1 MAKVLVVDDEPSMVK
16 VLTGLLSQEKIPC
29 VSASSGEA
37 ALRVLHAEDVG
48 VIVTDLKMT
57 GMDGLQLLEHALN
70 IDPAVQVILITAH
83 GTDEIGRRAW
93 EMGAVGYVRKPFD
106 RDEILFEVR
115 RALSKAEAGAEVA
128 ESPGDM
134 VGRSG
139 PMKDVHSMVARIA
152 PTSSTV
158 LIRGESGSGKELVAR
173 AVHDQSKR
181 KGKPFIKVICAA
193 LPETLIESELF
204 GYEKGAFTGAAASK
218 PGRFELAEGG
228 TIFLDE
234 IGELTPATQVK
245 LLRVLQDRQ
254 LERLGGTQTLR
265 VDVRVIAA
273 THRDL
278 EALVRENKFREDL
291 FYRLNV
297 VPVRVPSLRERKD
310 DVPVLAEHFLQ
321 RYRKEHGKPSV
332 KMDAKALAALAA
344 YEWPGNVREL
354 QNVVE
359 RLVVLNLSGLILEQ
373 DVRPCL
379 AGRIGDA
386 PAATPSGAA
395 LGASVAEAEKAAI
408 VAALKQ
414 TEGNRT
420 HAAKALGVSRRTLHN
435 KLREYGIG

>member
-1 MAKVLVVDDEPSMVK
+1 MPKVLVVDDEPAMLK
-16 VLTGLLSQEKIPC
+16 ILSGFLAQEKIPC
-29 VSASSGEA
+29 VTAPSGEA

-57 GMDGLQLLEHALN
+57 GMDGLQLLEHALA
-70 IDPAVQVILITAH
+70 IDPSLQVILMTAH
-83 GTDEIGRRAW
+83 GTEEVGRRAW
-93 EMGAVGYVRKPFD
+93 ETGAAGYVRKPFD

-115 RALSKAEAGAEVA
+115 RALDKVKAGAEPA
-128 ESPGDM
+128 ESPGEM
-134 VGRSG
+134 VGQAG
-139 PMKDVHSMVARIA
+139 PMKEVYSLVAKVA

-158 LIRGESGSGKELVAR
+158 LIRGESGTGKELVAR

-218 PGRFELAEGG
+218 PGRFELADTG

-234 IGELTPATQVK
+234 IGDLTLATQVK

-254 LERLGGTQTLR
+254 FERLGGTSTQRT
-265 VDVRVIAA
+265 DVRVLAA

-278 EALVRENKFREDL
+278 EALVREGKVREDL
-291 FYRLNV
+291 FYRINV
-297 VPVRVPSLRERKD
+297 VPIRVPALRERPD
-310 DVPVLAEHFLQ
+310 DIPLLADHFL
-321 RYRKEHGKPSV
+321 RKYRQEHGKPSV
-332 KMDAKALAALAA
+332 KLDAKAVDLLRAH
-344 YEWPGNVREL
+344 EWRGNVREL

-359 RLVVLNLSGLILEQ
+359 RLVVLNQSGLVLAQ
-373 DVRPCL
+373 DVSSCL
-379 AGRIGDA
+379 APG
-386 PAATPSGAA
+386 PAAAAPSGAP

-408 VAALKQ
+408 VAALKAAG
-414 TEGNRT
+414 GNRT

-435 KLREYGIG
+435 KLNEYDIV